1 MGTIWHHNDVLHVN
15 NGIFT
20 GRTRAQWWSLD
31 DARAQDGILD
41 NAALRAKLK
50 KLGSFWQGSGER
62 RGGEAKLNLIMLD
75 GDPSA
80 EHVPLSID
88 SETLPCLTQAAGLDK
103 DMTNN
108 FLRYRLPSF
117 NIQVQYNEETDK
129 PEFIS
134 IFFRSPRNSRCVM
147 GIVRLQLATRNCL
160 AVLSTVLAKDMHDIW
175 TQCLANTRT
184 LKTHPLYLIA
194 FIYEQR
200 FQSWAD
206 WTGALWNQ
214 LAEIETA
221 TNMIPPT
228 WKREVAAPRLQSLS
242 VSGSLLTELH
252 ATNVQLSY
260 CDFVVAS
267 GLRLG
272 RSCLD
277 LVSQVE
283 LIREEELGF
292 APLPMRHRAALDT
305 RVRYTLDQC
314 GTLADKLSELR
325 NRLGGQMEVSYN
337 LIAQKDSM
345 VNLAVAEQQARDSR
359 TVKAIAILTL
369 SCLPSTLVA
378 TLWTAGLFHLEGDRN
393 WQIYLVVSSVL
404 TLAVLIMWR
413 IYVFVSEGRG
423 RANKSQREYD
433 LVC

>member
-1 MGTIWHHNDVLHVN
+1 MGAAWHHNDVLHVN
-15 NGIFT
+15 SGIFT
-20 GRTRAQWWSLD
+20 GQTRAQWWSLD

-41 NAALRAKLK
+41 DAALRAKLE
-50 KLGSFWQGSGER
+50 KLGSFWQGSEEG
-62 RGGEAKLNLIMLD
+62 RGGEPKLDLIMLD

-80 EHVPLSID
+80 ENVPLSIQ
-88 SETLPCLTQAAGLDK
+88 SETLPCLLRTAELDE
-103 DMTNN
+103 DMTNH
-108 FLRYRLPSF
+108 FLRNRLPNF
-117 NIQVQYNEETDK
+117 NIQVRYNEETDK
-129 PEFIS
+129 PEFIR
-134 IFFRSPRNSRCVM
+134 IFLRSPRNSRCVM
-147 GIVRLQLATRNCL
+147 GIIKLELATRNCL

-175 TQCLANTRT
+175 TQCIANTRT
-184 LKTHPLYLIA
+184 LKTHPLNLIA

-206 WTGALWNQ
+206 WTGNLWNQ
-214 LAEIETA
+214 VAEIETA

-242 VSGSLLTELH
+242 VSGSLLPELH

-267 GLRLG
+267 GLRFG

-283 LIREEELGF
+283 LIREELGF
-292 APLPMRHRAALDT
+292 APLPMRHRAALET

-314 GTLADKLSELR
+314 GALADKVSELR

-337 LIAQKDSM
+337 LIAQKNSM

-404 TLAVLIMWR
+404 TLAVLVLWR

-423 RANKSQREYD
+423 RKNRSQREYD